1 MEILI
6 LNNSKKNM
14 PKISFIFPA
23 YNVHICGFSYM

>member
-14 PKISFIFPA
+14 LKISFISTSLQCTYLWF
-23 YNVHICGFSYM
+23 